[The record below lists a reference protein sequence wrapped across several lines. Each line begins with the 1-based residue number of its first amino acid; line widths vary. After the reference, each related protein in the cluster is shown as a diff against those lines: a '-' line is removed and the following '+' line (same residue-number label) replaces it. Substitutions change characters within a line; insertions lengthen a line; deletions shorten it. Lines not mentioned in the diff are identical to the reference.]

1 MKNESIK
8 KQVKKLAKQKKYNDI
23 YVIYGQKW
31 FKKYTPEEWQKKD
44 KEKLRKEGKFIDL
57 YNKYG
62 EFDKEKIGSF
72 LNCVGRFQ

>member
-1 MKNESIK
+1 MENKNIK

-44 KEKLRKEGKFIDL
+44 KEKLRKEGKFIDIYIINMGNL
-57 YNKYG
+57 INKKYR
-62 EFDKEKIGSF
+62 K
-72 LNCVGRFQ
+72 QT